1 MPSKGE
7 GNSQM
12 SREEYDALVERMV
25 AMQLKQ
31 EAELA
36 MVDVDENGLEC
47 IDLATEDVGA
57 TSSRKMAAVE

>member
-1 MPSKGE
+1 
-7 GNSQM
+7 M

-57 TSSRKMAAVE
+57 TSSRKMATVE